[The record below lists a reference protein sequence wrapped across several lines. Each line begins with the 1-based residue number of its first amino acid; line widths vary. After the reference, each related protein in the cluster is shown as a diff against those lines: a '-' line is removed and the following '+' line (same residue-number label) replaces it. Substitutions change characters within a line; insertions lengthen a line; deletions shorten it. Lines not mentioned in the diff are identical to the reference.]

1 MKGAHL
7 CNGTL
12 LFYFLVMK
20 KINTILITLF
30 FLVLGCGSKDSPLII
45 NPKPDVEI
53 KWTIVPEA
61 INFSAK
67 GGSENVIV
75 NANGDW
81 NVTSDKDWC
90 SVSLVKGY
98 NGQTGLKITA
108 SANPIESERNAQ
120 LSFVSGKYSHQYK
133 ITQQAGKIDEFVP
146 NGYTLKWQDEFNNEK
161 KDGDK
166 PILPNTE
173 KWWYENLPKGAVNNE
188 LQTYVGGFSGKDTVA
203 YISNGTLK
211 IVAKKQGSEVIS
223 ARINTKESWK
233 YGYFESRLKVPK
245 GKGTWPAFWMMPQDF
260 KNWPLDGEIDIME
273 YVGYDPNVVHS
284 SVHTQ
289 AYYHT
294 IGTQKTATKRIT
306 NAEIEFHIYAVEWT
320 ADKIVGFVDG
330 VAYFTFEN
338 DGKNN
343 VNTWP
348 FNKPFYLK
356 LNLAWGG
363 DWGGAQGVDDNALPA
378 TFEIDYVRVYQK

>member
-1 MKGAHL
+1 
-7 CNGTL
+7 
-12 LFYFLVMK
+12 MK
-20 KINTILITLF
+20 KINTVLITLF
-30 FLVLGCGSKDSPLII
+30 ILVLGCGNKDSPLII

-53 KWTIVPEA
+53 KWTINPGI
-61 INFSAK
+61 INFSSK

-75 NANGDW
+75 NANDDW
-81 NVTSDKDWC
+81 TVTSDKDWC
-90 SVSLVKGY
+90 SVSPVRGF
-98 NGQTGLKITA
+98 NGQASLKIAA
-108 SANPIESERNAQ
+108 SANPLEALRSAQ
-120 LSFVSGKYSHQYK
+120 LNFVSGKYKHQFK
-133 ITQQAGKIDEFVP
+133 ITQEAGKIDEYVP
-146 NGYTLKWQDEFNNEK
+146 AGYSLKWQEEFNNEK

-166 PILPNTE
+166 PILPNTD

-211 IVAKKQGSEVIS
+211 IVAKKQGAEVIS

-233 YGYFESRLKVPK
+233 YGYFEARLKVPK

-260 KNWPLDGEIDIME
+260 KHWPLDGEIDIME
-273 YVGYDPNVVHS
+273 YVGYDPNVVHA

-294 IGTQKTATKRIT
+294 IGTQKTATSKIA
-306 NAEIEFHIYAVEWT
+306 NAETEFHIYAVEWT
-320 ADKIVGFVDG
+320 ADKIVGYVDG

-363 DWGGAQGVDDNALPA
+363 DWGGAQGIDETALPA
-378 TFEIDYVRVYQK
+378 TYEIDYVRVYQK